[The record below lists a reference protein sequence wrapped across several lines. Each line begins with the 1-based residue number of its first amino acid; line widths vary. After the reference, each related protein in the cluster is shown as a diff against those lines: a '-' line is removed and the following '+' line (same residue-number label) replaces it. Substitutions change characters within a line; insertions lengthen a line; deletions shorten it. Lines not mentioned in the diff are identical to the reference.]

1 MLLLLL
7 SLLLLS
13 SLLLL
18 YYHYNRLL
26 LLLLLLLLLSLSYI
40 TSLHNHVN
48 SIYKI
53 SYLKNLE
60 KPSIDSEKQIQVN

>member
-13 SLLLL
+13 SLLL
-18 YYHYNRLL
+18 YYHYNRL